1 MEKLTD
7 LEYLRLNKLKKF
19 WYKFRLFILA
29 IPLFFKNIGLKI
41 ADKCKKAWLFV
52 KNQFI
57 DIYKTFKEGDWKTR
71 TSFFVMGFG
80 SIARGQWLRGV
91 LFLLFELVFIIY
103 MIFWG
108 GFWLSKFPT
117 LGTVQPGEKY
127 DEILD
132 TYVRVDGDNSFK
144 ILLYGLLTI
153 IFIIGFIYTWRLNVK
168 QNKISEEIIK
178 SGKKIKSSKEDLKS
192 LLDDQFHKTL
202 LALPVLGITVFT
214 VIPIIFMILVAFTS
228 YAGKYDGYAN
238 LFTWV
243 GLENFNQLFQW
254 GNGSSNFAATFGEI
268 LSWTLMWAFFA
279 TFSNYFLGMIVAMII
294 NKKGIKF
301 KKLWRGILVL
311 TCAVPQFVSLLY
323 ISKLFDVNGL
333 VNGIMVNAGW
343 IDQPIRFWENA
354 TSARIM
360 VILINIWIGIPYL
373 MLIATGILMNIPQ
386 DLYESARIDGANTF
400 QQYTKITLPYMLFV
414 TGPYLLTSFIGNIN
428 NFNVIYLLTGGGP
441 TDPKLSVTMNGAS
454 ATAGSTDLLIT
465 WLFNLTTGAT
475 SNYKLA
481 AVISI
486 MIFVVVALLSVIV
499 YNVMPSTKNE
509 EDYS

>member
-127 DEILD
+127 DKILD

-192 LLDDQFHKTL
+192 MLDDQFHKTL

-214 VIPIIFMILVAFTS
+214 VIPIIFMILVV
-228 YAGKYDGYAN
+228 
-238 LFTWV
+238 LF
-243 GLENFNQLFQW
+243 
-254 GNGSSNFAATFGEI
+254 SA
-268 LSWTLMWAFFA
+268 
-279 TFSNYFLGMIVAMII
+279 
-294 NKKGIKF
+294 
-301 KKLWRGILVL
+301 WRIH
-311 TCAVPQFVSLLY
+311 
-323 ISKLFDVNGL
+323 
-333 VNGIMVNAGW
+333 
-343 IDQPIRFWENA
+343 
-354 TSARIM
+354 
-360 VILINIWIGIPYL
+360 
-373 MLIATGILMNIPQ
+373 
-386 DLYESARIDGANTF
+386 
-400 QQYTKITLPYMLFV
+400 
-414 TGPYLLTSFIGNIN
+414 
-428 NFNVIYLLTGGGP
+428 
-441 TDPKLSVTMNGAS
+441 
-454 ATAGSTDLLIT
+454 
-465 WLFNLTTGAT
+465 
-475 SNYKLA
+475 
-481 AVISI
+481 
-486 MIFVVVALLSVIV
+486 
-499 YNVMPSTKNE
+499 
-509 EDYS
+509 